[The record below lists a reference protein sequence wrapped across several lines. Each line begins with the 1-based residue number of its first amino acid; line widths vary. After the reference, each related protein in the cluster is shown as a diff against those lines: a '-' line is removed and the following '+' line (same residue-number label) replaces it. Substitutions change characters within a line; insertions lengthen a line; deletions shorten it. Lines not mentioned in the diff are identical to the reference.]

1 MNCLFYP
8 VGEQSRRYARMNVVS
23 ALIEENEEHVAD
35 SRFGA
40 VQMPRYSLQGDFG
53 CILDGISVH
62 TGADGWKADGT
73 DAALFGQAEAGVVA
87 SGELFRFALLGAA
100 IDRADSVENVLRWK
114 GAGAR
119 RDCAA
124 GRTSACFGANLI
136 EFTHDGWSTGAMN
149 CAIDTATAMESGIS
163 CVGDRIDA
171 DFRYVADQQTELL
184 SAGEI
189 EFHVFIVARCKA
201 TR

>member
-1 MNCLFYP
+1 MNSLFYP
-8 VGEQSRRYARMNVVS
+8 VSEQARRHARMNIIS

-35 SRFGA
+35 SGFGA
-40 VQMPRYSLQGDFG
+40 VQVPRYSFQRDFSG
-53 CILDGISVH
+53 ILDGISVH
-62 TGADGWKADGT
+62 ARADGRKADGT
-73 DAALFGQAEAGVVA
+73 DAALLGEAEAGVVT
-87 SGELFRFALLGAA
+87 SCKLLGLAMLAA
-100 IDRADSVENVLRWK
+100 SINGPDGMENVLRWK